1 MTHIHETAARV
12 RFFLAVL
19 GGAIGFAVVFGV
31 IFGLI
36 GLAGALAEGGL

>member
-1 MTHIHETAARV
+1 MTHIHESASRI

-19 GGAIGFAVVFGV
+19 GGAIGFAVVFGL